1 MQVRKI
7 NGDKLPTGIHAI
19 KFSTHETNNN
29 DELKTKGPFFKSNS
43 SKFHANGTNGTV
55 SVGNFKENNFYEHP
69 SEANSKIKAPQHQ
82 INIGGILSHPN
93 QIMVPNKGVTLIMNN
108 GAVKKSYG
116 QANISSNNQN
126 IKYVNGSVAP
136 TNPHKRMSR
145 AQYAA
150 TIAVSQFH

>member
-19 KFSTHETNNN
+19 KFSTHETIAN
-29 DELKTKGPFFKSNS
+29 DEQKTKGPFFKSNS
-43 SKFHANGTNGTV
+43 SKFHPNGTASTISV
-55 SVGNFKENNFYEHP
+55 STTKENNFYEQP
-69 SEANSKIKAPQHQ
+69 REITLKQKVPQHQ
-82 INIGGILSHPN
+82 INIGGILAHPN
-93 QIMVPNKGVTLIMNN
+93 HIMVPNKGVTLIMNN

-116 QANISSNNQN
+116 QLSNGNNNQN
-126 IKYVNGSVAP
+126 IKYVNGTAA

-150 TIAVSQFH
+150 TIAVSNNQ